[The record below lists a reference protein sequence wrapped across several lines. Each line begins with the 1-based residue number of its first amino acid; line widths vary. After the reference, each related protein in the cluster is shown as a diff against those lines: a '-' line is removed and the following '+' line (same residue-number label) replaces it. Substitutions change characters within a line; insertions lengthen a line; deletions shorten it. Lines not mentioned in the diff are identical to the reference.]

1 MAVIPETAPRRKPF
15 RAPGTGVR
23 PGVRRMAGR
32 FLLLC
37 RAMKTPGESAAD
49 GGRAADVLVVGGGP
63 VGLAAACLLARAGL
77 AAVVVDAQAPG
88 IAAAPDFD
96 GRASAVAAG
105 SAAILERA
113 GIWQAL
119 EAEAEPIREIRVSDG
134 DSRLFLHFD
143 HADLGLGPLGYM
155 AENRHLLQ
163 ALRARAATLPDL
175 AVLAPRRVVS
185 VARGTAVRAALDDG
199 SAVRARL
206 LVAADGAHS
215 PMRGQAGIPARRR
228 NYDQA
233 AIVCTVAHERPH
245 RGVAQERFLPA
256 GPFAILPLARNRS
269 SLVWTEKPE
278 LARAAMAFDDK
289 RFLAEIER
297 RFTDCLGALTLAGPR
312 RLYPVALVRA
322 DRMTDRRLALAGDAA
337 RAIHPI
343 AGQGLNL
350 GLRDAAALADCVL
363 GAARLG
369 LDIGGREPLR
379 RYERARS
386 MDSLTMSAATDGLN
400 RLFVAALA
408 PVAAARRIGLAAVNR
423 APALKRVFMRR
434 AMGL

>member
-1 MAVIPETAPRRKPF
+1 METPSEAAARRE
-15 RAPGTGVR
+15 
-23 PGVRRMAGR
+23 RMADI
-32 FLLLC
+32 LI
-37 RAMKTPGESAAD
+37 
-49 GGRAADVLVVGGGP
+49 VGGGP
-63 VGLAAACLLARAGL
+63 VGLAAACLLARAGI
-77 AAVVVDAQAPG
+77 AVVVVDARAPE
-88 IAAAPDFD
+88 IAPAADFD

-105 SAAILERA
+105 SAAILQRA
-113 GIWQAL
+113 GVWQAL
-119 EAEAEPIREIRVSDG
+119 EAEAEPIREIRISDG

-143 HADLGLGPLGYM
+143 HAALGAGPLGYM
-155 AENRHLLQ
+155 VENRHLLR
-163 ALRARAATLPDL
+163 ALRARAAALPDL
-175 AVLAPRRVVS
+175 AVLAPRRVIA
-185 VARGTAVRAALDDG
+185 VARDSAVRAALDDG

-206 LVAADGAHS
+206 LVAADGANS

-228 NYDQA
+228 NYGQA

-245 RGVAQERFLPA
+245 RGIAQERFLPA
-256 GPFAILPLARNRS
+256 GPFAILPLARNRA
-269 SLVWTEKPE
+269 SLVWTERPE
-278 LARAAMAFDDK
+278 LARAAMAFDDR

-297 RFTDCLGALTLAGPR
+297 RFTDYLGALTLAGPR

-369 LDIGGREPLR
+369 LDIGGRETLR

-386 MDSLTMSAATDGLN
+386 ADSLTMAAATDGLN
-400 RLFVAALA
+400 RLFAAAPA

-423 APALKRVFMRR
+423 APPLKRLFMRR